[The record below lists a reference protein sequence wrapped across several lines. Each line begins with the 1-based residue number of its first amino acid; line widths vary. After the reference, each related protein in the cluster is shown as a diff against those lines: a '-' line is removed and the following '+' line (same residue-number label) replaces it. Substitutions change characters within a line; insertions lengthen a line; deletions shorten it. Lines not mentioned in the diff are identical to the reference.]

1 MSENLNLKSLHGR
14 QRVAASGRLAGAAA
28 LLLALAGCAST
39 AIDEAERLSRAG
51 QYEAALQ
58 RLDTALLDR
67 PQDPAL
73 RTAHSRQRER
83 VQLQLLLQ
91 ADMALAGG
99 HTAAAERLL
108 ERAAALGLA
117 PARVAQ
123 LQQQVQRA
131 RQRAEGAAAAGP
143 APAPASAATAPTSE
157 TPPASGVTLG
167 PAFQKP
173 VALEFREAPLRQV
186 FEALAR
192 SSGVNFVFDK
202 DVRTDGRV
210 TVFLRGVTLDEA
222 MRVILATQ
230 QLDRKLLNDS
240 TVLVYPNTPAKQR
253 EHQELVT
260 RSLFLTNADARQVV
274 TLVRTMAKTRDLHV
288 DERLNSV
295 VVRDTPEVVR
305 MVEQLVATLDLPE
318 PEVMLAVEVME
329 ISSDEVESVGL
340 QWPESISFA
349 VPGAADLVPLSSSGF
364 RGLVANPALVARLRA
379 SVGSTNLLANPT
391 LRARNREKARVQIG
405 ERLPVFTT
413 TSAVN
418 VGTSAS
424 VSYIDVGL
432 KLDVE
437 PTVQLDG
444 DVTIKLALE
453 VSNLLREVVGPAGSI
468 AYQVGTRMTSTTL
481 RLQDGQTQVLAGL
494 INDEDRR
501 RSTGLPGLSQAPL
514 LGRLFGYRS
523 DSRNKTEIVM
533 LITPRIVRQLVAPD
547 ARQATLASG
556 TDSQPGAAALR
567 LRSGTRAGVSAA
579 GAGGA
584 TRPPSGVDA
593 AAAPAAPATA
603 GMLVLAATPEAG
615 VGETVSVTL
624 HNRSTQR
631 AGGELLFDSSL
642 LQPATA
648 GDGAVPGR
656 LPFDLEPNAQRALV
670 LRVLPAAAGRSVGVT
685 LSADTPSEGEATVR
699 VRAAAE
705 APR

>member
-1 MSENLNLKSLHGR
+1 MSKHMKPKPPHGWPD
-14 QRVAASGRLAGAAA
+14 AAAAGRLALAAV

-39 AIDEAERLSRAG
+39 AVDEAERLSRVG

-58 RLDTALLDR
+58 RLDTALQDR

-83 VQLQLLLQ
+83 VQLQLLMQ
-91 ADMALAGG
+91 ADMALASGLN
-99 HTAAAERLL
+99 AEAERLL
-108 ERAAALGLA
+108 ERATALGLA

-131 RQRAEGAAAAGP
+131 RHRAEAT
-143 APAPASAATAPTSE
+143 APASPAAVVPTAATAATAPA
-157 TPPASGVTLG
+157 PGLG

-173 VALEFREAPLRQV
+173 VVLEFREAPLRQV

-288 DERLNSV
+288 DERLNTV

-329 ISSDEVESVGL
+329 VSSDQVESLGL
-340 QWPESISFA
+340 QWPETIGFG
-349 VPGAADLVPLSSSGF
+349 VPGAADILPLSTSGF

-391 LRARNREKARVQIG
+391 LRARNREKAKVQIG

-424 VSYIDVGL
+424 VSYIDVGI

-437 PTVQLDG
+437 PSVQLDG

-523 DSRNKTEIVM
+523 DTRNKTEIVM
-533 LITPRIVRQLVAPD
+533 LITPRIVRQIAAPD
-547 ARQATLASG
+547 ARSATLASG
-556 TDSQPGAAALR
+556 TDSQPGATALR
-567 LRSGTRAGVSAA
+567 LRNGTRAGVSVAPGGAARPAAA
-579 GAGGA
+579 GD
-584 TRPPSGVDA
+584 S
-593 AAAPAAPATA
+593 AAAPTTS

-615 VGETVSVTL
+615 VGETVAVTL

-642 LQPATA
+642 LQNAAA
-648 GDGAVPGR
+648 GEGGAPGR
-656 LPFDLEPNAQRALV
+656 LPFDLEPGAQRALV
-670 LRVLPAAAGRSVGVT
+670 LRVLPAAAGRSTSIT
-685 LSADTPSEGEATVR
+685 LSADTPVEGEAPLR
-699 VRAAAE
+699 VRPAAE
-705 APR
+705 PAR

>member
-1 MSENLNLKSLHGR
+1 MTLPMRPASPPR
-14 QRVAASGRLAGAAA
+14 RPRAARAGTRALTAA

-39 AIDEAERLSRAG
+39 VLDEAERLSRAG
-51 QYEAALQ
+51 QYEDALK
-58 RLDTALLDR
+58 RLDTALADR
-67 PQDPAL
+67 PDDPAL

-91 ADMALAGG
+91 TDMALANG
-99 HTAAAERLL
+99 HTAEAERLL
-108 ERAAALGLA
+108 ERASALGLA

-131 RQRAEGAAAAGP
+131 RQRTDAAAPPAPAAAPAAAAPQG
-143 APAPASAATAPTSE
+143 T
-157 TPPASGVTLG
+157 GVVLG

-173 VALEFREAPLRQV
+173 VSLEFREAPLRQV

-240 TVLVYPNTPAKQR
+240 TVLVYPNTPTKQR

-288 DERLNSV
+288 DERLNAV

-329 ISSDEVESVGL
+329 VSSDQVESLGL
-340 QWPESISFA
+340 QWPESISFG
-349 VPGAADLVPLSSSGF
+349 VPGAADLLPLSSGGF

-391 LRARNREKARVQIG
+391 LRARNREKAKVQIG

-424 VSYIDVGL
+424 VSYIDVGI

-437 PTVQLDG
+437 PSVQLDG

-523 DSRNKTEIVM
+523 DTRNKTEIVM
-533 LITPRIVRQLVAPD
+533 LITPRIVRQIVAPD
-547 ARQATLASG
+547 ARSATLASG

-567 LRSGTRAGVSAA
+567 LRNGTRVGVAVAPGGAARPVAA
-579 GAGGA
+579 GDSP
-584 TRPPSGVDA
+584 T
-593 AAAPAAPATA
+593 APAAPATP
-603 GMLVLAATPEAG
+603 GVLVLAATPEAG

-642 LQPATA
+642 LQNAAA
-648 GDGAVPGR
+648 GEGGAPGR
-656 LPFDLEPNAQRALV
+656 LPFDLEPGAQRALV
-670 LRVLPAAAGRSVGVT
+670 LRVLPAAAGRSTSIT
-685 LSADTPSEGEATVR
+685 LSADTPVEGEATLR
-699 VRAAAE
+699 VRPAAE
-705 APR
+705 PAR